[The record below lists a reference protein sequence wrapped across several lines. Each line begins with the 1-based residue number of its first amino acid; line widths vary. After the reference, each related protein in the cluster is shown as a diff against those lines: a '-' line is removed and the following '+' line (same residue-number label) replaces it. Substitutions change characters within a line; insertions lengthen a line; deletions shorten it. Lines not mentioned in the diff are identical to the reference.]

1 MNKVQ
6 KTTLTL
12 SQLQQLAH
20 TTSRIGKF
28 DICHFDEL
36 VSTQIY
42 LLEMLKEN
50 KLYAPIAVIT
60 NEQSSGLGSRDNSWS
75 GGEGNFF
82 ASIALDLGMLPEDLP
97 LGSASIY
104 FSYLMKQTLASLG
117 QNIWLKWP
125 NDFYFNDDKVGGTIT
140 NKVNDTLVCGIG
152 INLKNSQNG
161 YRALQCDISPQKLL
175 ENYLLA
181 LEKFP
186 KWKEV
191 FSEYEVEFK
200 LSRKF
205 SVHIENDKKS
215 LSDAILCEDGSLIIE
230 GKRVFSLR

>member
-1 MNKVQ
+1 MEIHYFKS
-6 KTTLTL
+6 LP
-12 SQLQQLAH
+12 
-20 TTSRIGKF
+20 
-28 DICHFDEL
+28 
-36 VSTQIY
+36 STQKHLIKA
-42 LLEMLKEN
+42 LKEGSIH
-50 KLYAPIAVIT
+50 APIAVISAEQ
-60 NEQSSGLGSRDNSWS
+60 NEGVGSRDNSWS

-82 ASIALDLGMLPEDLP
+82 ASLALELDMLPEDLP

-104 FSYLMKQTLASLG
+104 FSFIMKQTLESLG
-117 QNIWLKWP
+117 ENIWLKWP
-125 NDFYFNDDKVGGTIT
+125 NDFYLNDDKVGGTIT
-140 NKVNDTLVCGIG
+140 TKVNNTIVCGIG

-186 KWKEV
+186 KWKQV
-191 FSEYEVEFK
+191 FSEYEIEFK

-205 SVHIENDKKS
+205 SVHIENYQKS
-215 LSDAILCEDGSLIIE
+215 LSDARLCEDGSLIIE